1 MFRSARIDGFM
12 AGIVIFRSFQVLF
25 VSGLPGEVPAYSLVH
40 TLFFLFTPALSAV
53 RFRFC
58 YWGRDCAKEA
68 PFCMACVPSSIA
80 CAITD
85 RRILFL
91 PADPGMCFFGW
102 VLCRWSPVTARV
114 FFMGLRPGFC
124 SRFLAFPA
132 FFDPCYPAVWVSGV
146 SLHIPLP
153 AHLFAVPACRCSRS
167 LRVAFFRGFM
177 RFPAACEMFCV
188 QGNHILFRWSS
199 WGVSHLGTWESPPF
213 QSTGNGFS

>member
-1 MFRSARIDGFM
+1 M

-85 RRILFL
+85 RRFLFL
-91 PADPGMCFFGW
+91 PADPGMSFSDGSCAGG
-102 VLCRWSPVTARV
+102 VRS
-114 FFMGLRPGFC
+114 RPGFSLLGC
-124 SRFLAFPA
+124 GRVFAPVFWHFPPFLIS
-132 FFDPCYPAVWVSGV
+132 V
-146 SLHIPLP
+146 IR
-153 AHLFAVPACRCSRS
+153 LFGFRVFLYTSRS
-167 LRVAFFRGFM
+167 LRTYLLCLHAGVPDPYGLHFSGAS
-177 RFPAACEMFCV
+177 CV
-188 QGNHILFRWSS
+188 
-199 WGVSHLGTWESPPF
+199 SPPPAKCSVF
-213 QSTGNGFS
+213 KGITSSLDGHHGVFLILVHGNPLLFNQQETAFPDVRALQI

>member
-1 MFRSARIDGFM
+1 MPEGFFRGWLHLLFDQWFLVLNQGYFFLYRVFAFSIIGCFLEANLLFSFSGRFYAFLFFVPAAMDLKYHDSIFSMFRSARIDGSL

-91 PADPGMCFFGW
+91 PADPGMCFF
-102 VLCRWSPVTARV
+102 
-114 FFMGLRPGFC
+114 
-124 SRFLAFPA
+124 
-132 FFDPCYPAVWVSGV
+132 
-146 SLHIPLP
+146 
-153 AHLFAVPACRCSRS
+153 
-167 LRVAFFRGFM
+167 
-177 RFPAACEMFCV
+177 
-188 QGNHILFRWSS
+188 
-199 WGVSHLGTWESPPF
+199 
-213 QSTGNGFS
+213 